1 MTENRSEAMSQAT
14 LERALNEAYP
24 VLFHRLN
31 SRYHDPQL
39 AEEVSWDCL
48 TQAFELWQVDPGY
61 FIRHDLTAWS
71 SRRANWRAVDRL
83 RDRGRFTPLP
93 EEQPLEDD
101 RPAAVF
107 SAATQTDPEDERLVV
122 DRVRTWEALQ
132 ALDERDRYLLT
143 EHFYESTSDQ
153 ALGAELFGDEASPQ
167 ALGLRVWR
175 LRQKALVRL
184 QKQLLEAGIDPEDWG
199 GQAV

>member
-1 MTENRSEAMSQAT
+1 MTNHHAEPMSQAA
-14 LERALNEAYP
+14 LERALQEAYP

-48 TQAFELWQVDPGY
+48 TQAFELWQEDPGY
-61 FIRHDLTAWS
+61 FSHHDLTAWS

-83 RDRGRFTPLP
+83 RERGRHAPLP
-93 EEQPLEDD
+93 EEQGLDDD
-101 RPAAVF
+101 RPAVGLSEA
-107 SAATQTDPEDERLVV
+107 SREGPDAERIAL
-122 DRVRTWEALQ
+122 DRARTWEALQ
-132 ALDERDRYLLT
+132 GLDEQDRHLLA
-143 EHFYESTSDQ
+143 EHFYDGRSDQ
-153 ALGAELFGDEASPQ
+153 SLGAELFGDTASAQ

-175 LRQKALVRL
+175 LRQKALGRL
-184 QKQLLEAGIDPEDWG
+184 EERLLDAGIDPEDWG

>member
-1 MTENRSEAMSQAT
+1 MTNDNHESMTQAA
-14 LERALNEAYP
+14 LEQALDEAYP

-48 TQAFELWQVDPGY
+48 TQAFEVWRDDPGY
-61 FIRHDLTAWS
+61 FTHHNLTAWS

-83 RDRGRFTPLP
+83 RERGRHASLP
-93 EEQPLEDD
+93 EEQGPDAD
-101 RPAAVF
+101 RPGATVAAR
-107 SAATQTDPEDERLVV
+107 TDPDAERIAG
-122 DRVRTWEALQ
+122 DRARTWEALEG
-132 ALDERDRYLLT
+132 LDEQDRYLLA
-143 EHFYESTSDQ
+143 EHFYARRSDQ
-153 ALGAELFGDEASPQ
+153 DLGAELFDDDASAQ

-175 LRQKALVRL
+175 LRQRALTRL
-184 QKQLLEAGIDPEDWG
+184 EQRLLDAGIDPEDWG

>member
-1 MTENRSEAMSQAT
+1 MNKHNNDIMNQAA
-14 LERALNEAYP
+14 LVRAVNEAYP

-48 TQAFELWQVDPGY
+48 TQAFERWREDPGY
-61 FIRHDLTAWS
+61 FVHHDLTAWS
-71 SRRANWRAVDRL
+71 SRRASWRAVDRL
-83 RDRGRFTPLP
+83 RERGRHVPLP
-93 EEQPLEDD
+93 EEQLSDDD
-101 RPAAVF
+101 RPAAF
-107 SAATQTDPEDERLVV
+107 AEAARTNPDAERVAL
-122 DRVRTWEALQ
+122 DRARTWEALAQ
-132 ALDERDRYLLT
+132 LDERDRYLLS

-153 ALGAELFGDEASPQ
+153 ALGAELFGDTASPQ

-175 LRQKALVRL
+175 LRQKALGRL
-184 QKQLLEAGIDPEDWG
+184 EQLLLDAGVDPEDWG